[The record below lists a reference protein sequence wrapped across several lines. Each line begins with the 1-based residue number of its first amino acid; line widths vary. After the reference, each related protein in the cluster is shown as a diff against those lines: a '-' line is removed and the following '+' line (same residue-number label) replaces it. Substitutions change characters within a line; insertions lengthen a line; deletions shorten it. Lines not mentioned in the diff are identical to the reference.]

1 MEYPTMFRIRQHFDA
16 PRIDDIPA
24 AVRSEIG
31 KLNPGETIKP
41 GHTVA
46 ISVGSRGVANLDR
59 IVKTVV
65 EEMQALGA
73 VPYIVPAMGSHG
85 GGTAE
90 GQVAILAGYG
100 ITQARM
106 GAPVRAS
113 MEVVQIGITDFG
125 MPVYFDKLASRAD
138 HVIVVNRIKPH
149 TGFTGEIE
157 SGLMKMMLIG
167 LGKHKGASIYHRAII
182 HHSFDKIVRVVG
194 KMVREKM
201 PVAFGVATLENGYEE
216 TAQIAAIPASDFE
229 SVEKELLIKAKAWCP
244 RLPFDDVDLLIV
256 DEMGKDISGSGL
268 DTNVIG
274 RKRNDRRAMD
284 GETPRVLRIFVRD
297 LTEKT
302 HGNAIGIGFA
312 EFTTDRLVEKIDYH
326 ATYINGI
333 TGQHVSVAAVPMHF
347 PTDREVLDIA
357 LESIGLIQMPE
368 ARVIW
373 IPNTLDLGEV
383 EASAAYLDMAE
394 MRDDLE
400 ILTDLRPLRVEADD
414 NLPPFQVF
422 GKASGKRVAAGV
434 KWDLTA

>member
-1 MEYPTMFRIRQHFDA
+1 MFRIRQHFDA

-24 AVRSEIG
+24 AVRAEVR
-31 KLNPGETIKP
+31 KLNPGQTIKS

-46 ISVGSRGVANLDR
+46 ISVGSRGIANLDR

-73 VPYIVPAMGSHG
+73 APFIVPAMGSHG

-90 GQVAILAGYG
+90 GQAEVLARYG
-100 ITQARM
+100 ITEETM
-106 GAPVRAS
+106 GAPVRSS
-113 MEVVQIGITDFG
+113 MEVIQIGATDFG
-125 MPVYFDKLASRAD
+125 MPIYFDKNASEAD
-138 HVIVVNRIKPH
+138 HVVVVNRIKPH
-149 TGFTGEIE
+149 TGFIGEIE

-194 KMVREKM
+194 KMVRAKM
-201 PVAFGVATLENGYEE
+201 PVAFGVATLENGYDE

-229 SVEKELLIKAKAWCP
+229 SAEKELLAKAKEWCP
-244 RLPFDDVDLLIV
+244 KLPFDDVDLLIV

-302 HGNAIGIGFA
+302 HGNAVGIGFA

-326 ATYINGI
+326 AMNLNAI
-333 TGQHVSVAAVPMHF
+333 TGQCVSVAAVPMHF

-357 LESIGLIQMPE
+357 LESIGLIEMPD
-368 ARVIW
+368 ARVLW
-373 IPNTLDLGEV
+373 IRNTLDLGEV
-383 EASAAYLDMAE
+383 EASAAYLASAE
-394 MRDDLE
+394 TRDDLE
-400 ILTDLRPLRVEADD
+400 ILTGLRSLRVEADG
-414 NLPPFQVF
+414 NLPPFEVF
-422 GKASGKRVAAGV
+422 GKTVGEKVAAGV
-434 KWDLTA
+434 K